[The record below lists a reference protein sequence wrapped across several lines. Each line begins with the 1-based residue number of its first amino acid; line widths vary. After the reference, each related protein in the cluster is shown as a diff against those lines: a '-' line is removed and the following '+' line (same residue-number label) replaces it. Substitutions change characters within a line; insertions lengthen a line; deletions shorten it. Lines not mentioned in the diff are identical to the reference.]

1 MAELTDPLAD
11 RRQRA
16 LEAAHDEIGPTNVI
30 RADAIRAIDQAI
42 ETATRVKITEDII
55 DAAYGEVPW
64 EATERGDVHDI
75 VKAAFRA
82 AGFEVEE

>member
-16 LEAAHDEIGPTNVI
+16 LEAGWDTDDRQGGIET
-30 RADAIRAIDQAI
+30 AI